1 MIKPIVVI
9 VGRPNVGKSTFFN
22 RCVGGREAIVYDMP
36 GVTRDRIYRDCDWSG
51 HEFLIVDTGG
61 LLPDATEEITRQ
73 VKEQVKRAV
82 DEADVVVFMV
92 DGKAG
97 MTGADQDVANM
108 LRRSK
113 KPVLLAVNKID
124 SPKEEANLLDFY
136 SLGLGEPL
144 SLSALRGTGG
154 VGDLLDKVI
163 AILPEELR
171 QASRKEPKNGK
182 KGEFDDELEESEE
195 EERKNFSI
203 AIVGRPNVGK
213 SSIVNAITGKQRA
226 IVTDIPGTTRD
237 ATDTVFEFEDRQIT
251 LIDTAGIRR
260 KSKVD
265 YGVEA
270 FSVVRALQSIERA
283 DVTVMV
289 LDANQEIA
297 DQDQKIAQK
306 IIDAGKGAVVVFNK
320 WDLVSNKSSKLM
332 NEYIEK
338 VSMDLPHLRFAEAV
352 FTSAKSGQRV
362 QKILEAAARAF
373 SETQRRVSTATV
385 NQVIQDA
392 QMLTPP
398 PAGKRGRRLRIY
410 YATQVSISPPSFV
423 LKVNDD
429 KLAPS
434 GYLVYLERKIRESFG
449 FKGTPLRLFLRP
461 KDRS

>member
-1 MIKPIVVI
+1 MIKPVIVI

-22 RCVGGREAIVYDMP
+22 RCVGGREAIVYDSP
-36 GVTRDRIYRDCDWSG
+36 GVTRDRIYRECDWSG
-51 HEFLIVDTGG
+51 HEFLLVDTGG
-61 LLPDATEEITRQ
+61 ILPDASEEISRQ
-73 VKEQVKRAV
+73 VKEQVKSAV
-82 DEADVVVFMV
+82 EEADLVVFMV
-92 DGKAG
+92 DGKSG
-97 MTGADQDVANM
+97 VTGADQDVANM

-113 KPVLLAVNKID
+113 KPVLLAVNKVD
-124 SPKEEANLLDFY
+124 SPKEESNLLEFY
-136 SLGLGEPL
+136 SLGLGDPL

-154 VGDLLDKVI
+154 VGDLLDKVLEC
-163 AILPEELR
+163 LPEELR
-171 QASRKEPKNGK
+171 AGSRKNGT
-182 KGEFDDELEESEE
+182 EEDLEEEA
-195 EERKNFSI
+195 ERKDFAL

-213 SSIVNAITGKQRA
+213 SSIVNAITGKNRA

-237 ATDTVFEFEDRQIT
+237 AIDSVFNYNERQIT

-270 FSVVRALQSIERA
+270 FSVVRALKAIERA
-283 DVTVMV
+283 DVVVLV

-306 IIDAGKGAVVVFNK
+306 ILDAGKACVVVFNK

-332 NEYIEK
+332 NEYKAKIQ
-338 VSMDLPHLRFAEAV
+338 MDLPHLKFAEAV
-352 FTSAKSGQRV
+352 FTSAMSGQRV
-362 QKILEAAARAF
+362 EKILDAALRAF
-373 SETQRRVSTATV
+373 EQTQRRVSTATV

-429 KLAPS
+429 KLISS
-434 GYLVYLERKIRESFG
+434 GYMTYLERKLRESFG
-449 FKGTPLRLFLRP
+449 FQGSPLRLFLRP
-461 KDRS
+461 KDRER

>member
-22 RCVGGREAIVYDMP
+22 RCVGGREAIVYDSP
-36 GVTRDRIYRDCDWSG
+36 GVTRDRIYRDFDWSG
-51 HEFLIVDTGG
+51 HELLIVDTGG
-61 LLPDATEEITRQ
+61 LLPDSTEEITRQ

-82 DEADVVVFMV
+82 EEADVVVFMV
-92 DGKAG
+92 DGKVG
-97 MTGADQDVANM
+97 MTGADEDVANM
-108 LRRSK
+108 LRRAK

-154 VGDLLDKVI
+154 VGDLLDKI
-163 AILPEELR
+163 LEILPEDLR
-171 QASRKEPKNGK
+171 EASRKHVK
-182 KGEFDDELEESEE
+182 KKSKHDFEVEELDEE
-195 EERKNFSI
+195 EERKDFSI

-213 SSIVNAITGKQRA
+213 SSIVNSITGKQRS

-237 ATDTVFEFEDRQIT
+237 AIDTVFEFEDRQIT

-306 IIDAGKGAVVVFNK
+306 IVDAGKAAVVVFNK

-332 NEYIEK
+332 NEFIAK
-338 VSMDLPHLRFAEAV
+338 VEMDLPHLKFAEEV
-352 FTSAKSGQRV
+352 FVSAKSGQRV

-373 SETQRRVSTATV
+373 AETQRRVSTATV
-385 NQVIQDA
+385 NQVVQDA

-398 PAGKRGRRLRIY
+398 PSGKRGRRLRIY
-410 YATQVSISPPSFV
+410 YATQVSTSPPSFV

-429 KLAPS
+429 KLAQS
-434 GYLVYLERKIRESFG
+434 NYLVYLERKIRESFG